1 MFTIILADIYLKFFF
16 FADVL
21 FSEFRFGWKTN
32 IHNLPHKPSNMPG
45 FQTFMVVIAK
55 ESSSTLEPIVASFD
69 LSSVDCSGNQVR
81 KISQHLSY
89 LATFEKLWM
98 LLSFSSVS
106 QKWEVIIIE

>member
-1 MFTIILADIYLKFFF
+1 
-16 FADVL
+16 
-21 FSEFRFGWKTN
+21 
-32 IHNLPHKPSNMPG
+32 MPG

-106 QKWEVIIIE
+106 RKWEVIIIE